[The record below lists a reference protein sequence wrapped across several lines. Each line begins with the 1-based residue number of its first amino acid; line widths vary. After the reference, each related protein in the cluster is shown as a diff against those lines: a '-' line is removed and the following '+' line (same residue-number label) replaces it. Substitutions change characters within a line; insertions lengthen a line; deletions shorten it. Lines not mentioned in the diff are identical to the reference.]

1 MLNDFRIGTRLSI
14 LVSTMMVLMVLVV
27 ALGHWGMARINA
39 SLQTVYD
46 DRTVPLVQLGNVERS
61 FFWIRTRMLLLQRE
75 EEAANAARLRAE
87 IAELDQSI
95 DRNWR
100 AYMATYLTPE
110 EKVLTA
116 EIERAMAEYR
126 NLRRQ
131 VLDAIAAGEY
141 DRARAI
147 SAGLGTEAFDRLDQA
162 LVADIAL
169 QDRVANEEHEK
180 GQATFDLATLANLLA
195 AVIGMAVSLALAWM
209 IVRSITRSIASM
221 IAAMTALAAGDT
233 GAQVF
238 GGERKDEIGDM
249 ARSVEVFRRNAIE
262 RRRLEEQEK
271 EALLRRER
279 RQTAMDRL
287 SGEFD
292 AAVTDLLKG
301 LADAALRMKDTAQT
315 MAANAEE
322 TQRQSAT
329 VSAATEQ
336 ASANVNT
343 IAAASNELVAS
354 INEISCQ
361 VSRSAT
367 ISASAASEAEITNN
381 RMQALAESATR
392 IGEVV
397 NLINDIASQ
406 TNLLALNATIEAA
419 RAGDAGKGFAVVA
432 NEVKHLANQTAKATG
447 EIASQIGAIQD
458 ETLAAVEAI
467 RRITKVIGEI
477 SEMSSSIAG
486 AVEEQGAAM
495 QEVVRNVEQ
504 AAVGTGEVA
513 QNIVQVAD
521 AAGSTGR
528 MAASVQSA
536 AGALSVQ
543 SERLRNSV
551 EDFLSGVK
559 AA

>member
-1 MLNDFRIGTRLSI
+1 MLNNLRIGTRLSI
-14 LVSTMMVLMVLVV
+14 LVASMMVVMALVV
-27 ALGHWGMARINA
+27 GLGHWGMAQINA

-61 FFWIRTRMLLLQRE
+61 FFWVRTRMLLLQQE
-75 EEAANAARLRAE
+75 GEAANAARLRAE
-87 IAELDQSI
+87 IADIDQAI

-110 EKVLTA
+110 EKVLA
-116 EIERAMAEYR
+116 ADVERVMAEYR
-126 NLRRQ
+126 GLRQ
-131 VLDAIAAGEY
+131 NVLDAVAAGEY

-147 SAGLGTEAFDRLDQA
+147 SVQEVAAAFERLDQA
-162 LVADIAL
+162 LVADITL
-169 QDRVANEEHEK
+169 QDRVANEEHKK
-180 GQATFDLATLANLLA
+180 GQATFELATLANLLA
-195 AVIGMAVSLALAWM
+195 AAAGITLSLGLAWM

-221 IAAMTALAAGDT
+221 ISSMDALATGDT
-233 GAQVF
+233 GTQVF
-238 GGERKDEIGDM
+238 GAERKDEIGDM
-249 ARSVEVFRRNAIE
+249 AKSVEVFRRNAIE
-262 RRRLEEQEK
+262 RARLQEEEK
-271 EALLRRER
+271 EALRRRER
-279 RQTAMDRL
+279 RQTAVETL
-287 SGEFD
+287 SNEFD
-292 AAVTDLLKG
+292 AAVTELLTG
-301 LADAALRMKDTAQT
+301 LADAAHRMKDTAQAMT
-315 MAANAEE
+315 ANAEE
-322 TQRQSAT
+322 TQRQSTA

-354 INEISCQ
+354 INEISSQ

-367 ISASAASEAEITNN
+367 ISANAATEAEATNN
-381 RMQALAESATR
+381 RMQSLADSATR

-397 NLINDIASQ
+397 NLIND
-406 TNLLALNATIEAA
+406 
-419 RAGDAGKGFAVVA
+419 
-432 NEVKHLANQTAKATG
+432 
-447 EIASQIGAIQD
+447 IASQIGAIQD

-467 RRITKVIGEI
+467 RRITRVIGEI

-528 MAASVQSA
+528 MAAGVQSA
-536 AGALSVQ
+536 AGALSTQ
-543 SERLRNSV
+543 SERLRGSV
-551 EDFLSGVK
+551 ESFLSGVK
-559 AA
+559 AAKK